1 MSNTNWFKDWEIQM
15 YEEAIKEHSKMAHN
29 EHLHAL
35 DSKDKLTTA
44 MHENNADMHRLF
56 TKELQERINKLVKE
70 V

>member
-35 DSKDKLTTA
+35 GSKNNLTAT

-56 TKELQERINKLVKE
+56 AKELQKRINKLVKE

>member
-1 MSNTNWFKDWEIQM
+1 M